1 MVNDSDVIGTAVCCV
16 WGGRVAGVCR
26 CKGWKFDERE
36 DKILVNLVI

>member
-16 WGGRVAGVCR
+16 CVWGGFAGVCR

-36 DKILVNLVI
+36 DKILVN